1 MSADA
6 DRLTAMLDGPLA
18 LVRAKLSL
26 HPDPRLAETATE
38 ILDEGRLPG
47 ILSRYGNHHGVAPD
61 AFLLSLWSQKYLAV
75 AIIPYIAL
83 SLLAG
88 RPLRIGMDEVA
99 FVLDETGEPVALRP
113 PEGRLA
119 FAERQAGDIVPTL
132 YAAHLEPAIARLKR
146 ASRLSEKALW
156 GNAAHY
162 LEWAIRQM
170 ERHPAVERQAAADA
184 LAFLARPQLGS
195 GNTNPLKGAIHY
207 TEEAGRTVR
216 RRKVC
221 CLRYRVPGIEGCGT
235 LCPDRKI
242 REASCSTTS

>member
-1 MSADA
+1 MSGDA

-26 HPDPRLAETATE
+26 HPDARPAETATE
-38 ILDEGRLPG
+38 LLEEKRLSAA
-47 ILSRYGNHHGVAPD
+47 LARHGNHHGLAPD

-75 AIIPYIAL
+75 VIIPYIAL

-88 RPLRIGMDEVA
+88 RPLRIGMDEAA

-113 PEGRLA
+113 PEGKLT
-119 FAERQAGDIVPTL
+119 FTEGQAGDIVPTL
-132 YAAHLEPAIARLKR
+132 YSVHLEPAIARLKQ

-170 ERHPAVERQAAADA
+170 ERHPAVDRQAAADA
-184 LAFLARPQLGS
+184 LAFLSRQRLEHDKP
-195 GNTNPLKGAIHY
+195 NPLKDAIHY
-207 TEEAGRTVR
+207 IEEAGRTVR

-221 CLRYRVPGIEGCGT
+221 CLRYRVPGVEGCGT

-242 REASCSTTS
+242 REASCMTTN